1 MKISDNGIAFI
12 KQEEGEK
19 LHAYL
24 DVAGI
29 PTIGVGHTGEV
40 NGMPIARNTHITAEK
55 STELLKKDLATAE
68 RAIEKN
74 ITAPL
79 SQNQYDAL
87 CSLIFNIGAGAFA
100 GSSVKR
106 KLNAWDYQGAADAFL
121 LWKRAGKALDILLPR
136 RERER
141 QLFLS

>member
-12 KQEEGEK
+12 KKEEGER
-19 LHAYL
+19 LDAYL
-24 DVAGI
+24 DAVGI

-40 NGMPIARNTHITAEK
+40 HGMPIAKNTCITAEE
-55 STELLKKDLATAE
+55 STALLKEDLQMTE
-68 RAIEKN
+68 STIVKN

-87 CSLIFNIGAGAFA
+87 CSLIFNIGSGAFA

-106 KLNAWDYQGAADAFL
+106 KLNAWDYKGAADVFL
-121 LWKRAGKALDILLPR
+121 MWKRAGKDLDILLPR
-136 RERER
+136 RQRERE
-141 QLFLS
+141 LFLS